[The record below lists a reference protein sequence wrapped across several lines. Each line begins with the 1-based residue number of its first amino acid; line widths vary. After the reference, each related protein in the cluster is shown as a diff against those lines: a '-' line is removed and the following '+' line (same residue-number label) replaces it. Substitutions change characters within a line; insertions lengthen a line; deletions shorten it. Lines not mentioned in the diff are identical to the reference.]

1 MSLRYMGIDYGD
13 ARVGIALSDP
23 LGMLAQRYTTLEN
36 TGGKKLFAQI
46 AELVQEK
53 QVGHIVIGMPKN
65 MDGSEGFRAEAT
77 YAFAE
82 RLKTVTD
89 VEISFWDERLTTVA
103 AHGYLNEVNVRGKK
117 RKATVDAVS
126 AELILEGFMQSKV

>member
-1 MSLRYMGIDYGD
+1 MRYMGIDYGD

-36 TGGKKLFAQI
+36 TGGKKLFEQI
-46 AELVQEK
+46 AQLVREK
-53 QVGHIVIGMPKN
+53 QVGHIVIGLPKN

-89 VEISFWDERLTTVA
+89 VKISFWDERLTTVA
-103 AHGYLNEVNVRGKK
+103 AHGYLSELNIRGKK
-117 RKATVDAVS
+117 RKATVDAMS

>member
-36 TGGKKLFAQI
+36 TGGKKLFSQI